1 MFDEDDGIDD
11 YMPLMP
17 EHFVAELGPRGNEAK
32 LGLDAK
38 IREWRVA
45 LKNGIEAGALPTY

>member
-1 MFDEDDGIDD
+1 MFEDDGIDD